1 MQERLT
7 APKDNSCG
15 VKFSVSSA
23 KIAAVC
29 GDKGVR
35 EAGADLRVWNRNK
48 TLWDVGKLNL
58 KQGRP
63 LRREHDA
70 STALILQHAT
80 ARCIDEDRHVFHII
94 YHALHRGSKI
104 GCRVYSI

>member
-1 MQERLT
+1 MQEKLK

-23 KIAAVC
+23 KIAAN
-29 GDKGVR
+29 KGMW

-48 TLWDVGKLNL
+48 TLWDVGKFNL

-70 STALILQHAT
+70 SAALILQHPT
-80 ARCIDEDRHVFHII
+80 ARFIDEDRHIFHIL
-94 YHALHRGSKI
+94 YHALHRGSKL